1 MTGLASLRVSCDR
14 LVVSENSNLQ
24 LRATA
29 ITDIG
34 RVRRKN
40 EDRFLCEREL
50 NLFGVADGVGGLPMG
65 AQAAQTVV
73 ETLIAQI
80 SKSPLIQLNDWE
92 PLIDAT
98 NDQVFQLGQLVS
110 PNYGIASTFTGGLI
124 HGDELWL
131 AHVGDSR
138 CLLINDDEATCLT
151 EDHSAE
157 NEAKKNPSIPMPEQR
172 HRAALVRVMG
182 QPGAATPDLT
192 THQLSPG
199 DHLLFAT
206 DGITGVLSLE
216 ELKAHVLQDIPPA
229 ERLAQ
234 IVAATNERGGPDN
247 ATAVL
252 VEILPS

>member
-1 MTGLASLRVSCDR
+1 MPDNSSLRI
-14 LVVSENSNLQ
+14 Q
-24 LRATA
+24 ATA

-40 EDRFLCEREL
+40 EDRFLCEPDL

-65 AQAAQTVV
+65 AQAAQCVV
-73 ETLIAQI
+73 DSLTSQI
-80 SKSPLIQLNDWE
+80 SRSPLSQLSDWAPFIE
-92 PLIDAT
+92 AS
-98 NDQVFQLGQLVS
+98 NDQVFNLGQLLS
-110 PNYGIASTFTGGLI
+110 PNHGIASTFTGGLI

-138 CLLINDDEATCLT
+138 CHLFNATTTSCLT

-157 NEAKKNPSIPMPEQR
+157 NEAKNNPEIPMPEER
-172 HRAALVRVMG
+172 HRLSLVRVMG
-182 QPGAATPDLT
+182 QPDGARPDLT
-192 THQLSPG
+192 PHKLAPG

-206 DGITGVLSLE
+206 DGITGVLTIE
-216 ELKAHVLQDIPPA
+216 ELKDHVLQSCAPA

-234 IVAATNERGGPDN
+234 IVALTNARGGPDN

-252 VEILPS
+252 VQILPA